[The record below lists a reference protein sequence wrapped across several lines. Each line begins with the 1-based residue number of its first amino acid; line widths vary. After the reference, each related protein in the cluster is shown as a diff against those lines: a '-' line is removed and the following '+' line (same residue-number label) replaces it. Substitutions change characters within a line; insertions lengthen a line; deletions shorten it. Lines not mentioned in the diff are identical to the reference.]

1 MFLLSGRNSAVDVPD
16 LQHVFKKISRKI
28 WDALIFWRLPSI
40 VDGCSAWR
48 LRNPQNKLHR
58 AFKGPGHGAL
68 TEVLADELK
77 SFPKVLQKMR
87 GCERWAYLVSC
98 PRWPEMARD
107 FRRVEFVCEIQEDVF
122 FDVIQQ
128 SSMTGD
134 RNETKINK
142 VHLRSGW
149 FFLEILVVL
158 SSDSSFGPEQQET
171 WRGVS
176 RGDRKNVPKIWVNL
190 IMTSLRTPL
199 VRDG

>member
-1 MFLLSGRNSAVDVPD
+1 
-16 LQHVFKKISRKI
+16 
-28 WDALIFWRLPSI
+28 
-40 VDGCSAWR
+40 
-48 LRNPQNKLHR
+48 
-58 AFKGPGHGAL
+58 
-68 TEVLADELK
+68 
-77 SFPKVLQKMR
+77 
-87 GCERWAYLVSC
+87 
-98 PRWPEMARD
+98 MARD
-107 FRRVEFVCEIQEDVF
+107 FRRVEFVSEIQEDVF

-176 RGDRKNVPKIWVNL
+176 RGDRKNLPKIWVNV
-190 IMTSLRTPL
+190 ITTSLHTPL
-199 VRDG
+199 E